1 MTKTLN
7 SSKLT
12 DFRNF
17 LFLTWKHL
25 NLPEP
30 TSVQYDIASYL
41 QSGPRRLVIEAFR
54 GVGKSYITSA
64 FVVHQLLLNPELK
77 VLVVSAS
84 KNRSDD
90 FSTFTQ
96 RLINDMPVLH
106 HLKPREEQRASK
118 ISFDVGPAGPSHSP
132 SVKSVGITGQLAG
145 SRADIIVA
153 DDIEIPNNSATQMM
167 RDKLG
172 ESVKEFDAILKP
184 DGRIIYLGTPQT
196 EMSLYEELPNRGYEA
211 RIWPARYP
219 SESVRGRYSGR
230 LAPKVADLLDR
241 DVEGLTGQPTDPKR
255 FTDEDLLERELS
267 YGRSGFSLQFML
279 DTSLSDADRYPLK
292 LNDLIVMPLDN
303 DKAPEKVLWGR
314 NPQHELKDLPN
325 LGLAGDKL
333 YGPQERVGSWLDYTG
348 SVLAIDPSGRGAD
361 ETAYAVVKML
371 NGQLFVTDAGGVKG
385 GYSAET
391 LQQLA
396 NIAKKGKV
404 NEIIIESN
412 FGDGMFTELFKPVL
426 HKLYEVTVNE
436 VRHSKQKEL
445 RIVDTLEPVMNQHRL
460 VFDPKVIERDWQSVQ
475 NYSQEKAPKYTLMYQ
490 MTRVTK
496 ERGALAHDDRLDALS
511 MAVAYW
517 VEQMASDADKAI
529 VDRREEL
536 LMETLERFSTNTL
549 LKKGREPVQNTWFS
563 I

>member
-1 MTKTLN
+1 M
-7 SSKLT
+7 
-12 DFRNF
+12 
-17 LFLTWKHL
+17 
-25 NLPEP
+25 
-30 TSVQYDIASYL
+30 A
-41 QSGPRRLVIEAFR
+41 
-54 GVGKSYITSA
+54 
-64 FVVHQLLLNPELK
+64 
-77 VLVVSAS
+77 
-84 KNRSDD
+84 
-90 FSTFTQ
+90 
-96 RLINDMPVLH
+96 
-106 HLKPREEQRASK
+106 
-118 ISFDVGPAGPSHSP
+118 
-132 SVKSVGITGQLAG
+132 
-145 SRADIIVA
+145 
-153 DDIEIPNNSATQMM
+153 
-167 RDKLG
+167 
-172 ESVKEFDAILKP
+172 
-184 DGRIIYLGTPQT
+184 
-196 EMSLYEELPNRGYEA
+196 
-211 RIWPARYP
+211 ARYP